1 MKQNRKQI
9 SAILLI
15 LAIIIGFI
23 TYIIHSIKHVSD
35 SSEKDENKHRTTYT
49 TEKLP
54 DEKYRNSEMLH
65 TMFENMS
72 GLQLDDAIQDKKI
85 TIYTYKFTVEDA
97 NQEGD
102 IFADFGKR
110 LQKNGYE
117 HIAES
122 ATSDGYKN
130 QYELYYKNIHYV
142 IYTESSPDNI
152 KLSILSYNDK

>member
-1 MKQNRKQI
+1 MKQT

-23 TYIIHSIKHVSD
+23 TYTIHSIKQG
-35 SSEKDENKHRTTYT
+35 EKDENKPRTTYT
-49 TEKLP
+49 TQKLP

-110 LQKNGYE
+110 LPENGYE
-117 HIAES
+117 QIAES

-152 KLSILSYNDK
+152 KLSILNYNDK

>member
-9 SAILLI
+9 SAILLLI

-23 TYIIHSIKHVSD
+23 TYTIHSIKQSSD
-35 SSEKDENKHRTTYT
+35 SEKNENKPRTTYT
-49 TEKLP
+49 TQKLP

-72 GLQLDDAIQDKKI
+72 GLQLDEAIQDKKI

-110 LQKNGYE
+110 LLENGYE
-117 HIAES
+117 QIAES

-130 QYELYYKNIHYV
+130 QYELYYKNTHYV
-142 IYTESSPDNI
+142 IYTESSPDNT
-152 KLSILSYNDK
+152 KLSILNYNDK